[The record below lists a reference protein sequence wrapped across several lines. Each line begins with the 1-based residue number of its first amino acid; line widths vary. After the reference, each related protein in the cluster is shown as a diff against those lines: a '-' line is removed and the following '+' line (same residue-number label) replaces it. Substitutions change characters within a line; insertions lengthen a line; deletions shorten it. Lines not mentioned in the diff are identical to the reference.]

1 MAALTECSPVSPAFG
16 HPQFENPANFRAH
29 LITGAWLPARALAA
43 TAVAAAATVDAARTV
58 PLTRSSSP
66 LVTTPRTHA
75 GQEIWEQTA
84 GRVDAFVSGAGTG
97 GTLAGVSLYLKQRR
111 PGVRVYLIDPP
122 GSGLYNKVGGC

>member
-1 MAALTECSPVSPAFG
+1 MRLS
-16 HPQFENPANFRAH
+16 
-29 LITGAWLPARALAA
+29 
-43 TAVAAAATVDAARTV
+43 
-58 PLTRSSSP
+58 RSSSP
-66 LVTTPRTHA
+66 LVTTPRNPA

-111 PGVRVYLIDPP
+111 PCVRVYLIDPP